1 MVSGFYGCLNTLAH
15 GLCSSTSNLTDDDF
29 THASTDYEIVT
40 LLVRSPA
47 RLELEFD
54 TDIATGSE
62 NLILDVAG
70 TEFAFDDADGKGVA
84 SRSWNSSGLSWSA
97 GDTIAVKLLEP
108 STDSGANNEPTGL
121 PTITGTAQV
130 GQTLTANTSGIGD
143 ADGLGTFSY
152 QWIRGAATDIAG
164 ATASTYQP
172 VAADVGHTLKVRV
185 SWTDGAANA
194 ESLDSAPTAVVTAA
208 AIAATLVSNLIQ
220 TGNGSDARVGPYF
233 GIDRVQGQRFTTGNA
248 AGAGYTLSSVTVNL
262 SDLAP
267 DDVPEVSIYK
277 STSRGFVGTI
287 LTTLTNPATV
297 SNGDLTFTAPA
308 NTTLEKQTKY
318 YVVIKA
324 EGDGT
329 AFVVNSTTS
338 NDEGTAATGWSINN
352 DRTAR
357 LTSSTIWGT
366 QSDALRIKVIGT
378 VGSNTAPTAVGNTI
392 TVDQGDTY
400 TFSVS
405 DFPFE
410 DADGDTLQSVSI
422 NNRPVKGT
430 MQLDGAPV
438 PIGEAIPVADIEDG
452 KLTYAPAAG
461 ESGTAYANFSFRVS
475 DGTDQSGTV
484 VMTITVTPAPPPVVQ
499 FQSSAASLDES
510 DTDGHQV
517 VAAQI
522 TGTRQG
528 TISVVYTVSSSGDN
542 AATPCPAGTAVSS
555 CSNAGYDFYH
565 TLDGATVADFSQTST
580 IAAHTTRLLIPF
592 FVLHDTAD
600 EPNETFTVTLSSP
613 NGATLGTNSVLTVT
627 IVDDDEAVPAA
638 PTNLRTT
645 TVRALEAVLAW
656 DAVAGADSY
665 QYRVQGEAGTWSAWT
680 DQTETGSGI
689 STFVRGLAPASAY
702 GFQVRAVNSGGTG
715 GAASASLSVTTGT
728 LSWTVATDGTDYTEG
743 DDITVTVSAV
753 VTNYVNVTD
762 CPSSVPLYL
771 ALDVSDPD
779 GVLSNAATRTL
790 TFGACQPSKMET
802 FATVDDNTEEDAA
815 AVTFTLALGSGGS
828 TPHLSGTLGAT
839 PPSAQVTVADN
850 DEPAT
855 LPVVQFDSFN
865 VNKTVQEGYL
875 EHHAVV
881 VLSPSST
888 SDVTVQYTVEAG
900 GNNLATPCPSNISET
915 QCNNSSYDFRAGSGT
930 LTFLAGITQ
939 ENISVILFE
948 DTADEPDE
956 TFTVTLSSPS
966 GATLG
971 SRSVSTI
978 TIQDD
983 DEPAPNTNNPP
994 TGVPTITGTPQVGRT
1009 LTANTSG
1016 IGDADG
1022 LGTFAYQWIRGA
1034 AANIAGATGSTYRP
1048 VAADIGHTLKVRVSW
1063 TDGGGTAESL
1073 TSAPT
1078 AAVTDSIRPKLLFS
1092 GGLAETEGSG
1102 EASVWA
1108 IVQPASSEDISF
1120 RVHTSDYALA
1130 EAGRDYVAL
1139 DRIVT
1144 IPVGETYAAFPV
1156 RLIDDS
1162 IAEHHE
1168 QFTITVS
1175 QVRGA
1180 ELHYARYTGGG
1191 VWGPDGHG
1199 PHGRISDVIEIR
1211 DDDGGDAAVITLMTL
1226 HEPRRAP
1233 EVVEGGVIEIMVNR
1247 RGGPDTGDVSV
1258 TVNVA
1263 ESGGDR
1269 VASGDEGRRTVTL
1282 ERGFEN
1288 AQYRSTYYLR
1298 IPTRATGGGDGRLV
1312 VTVEDGTGYT
1322 VGEQSRVTVKLIDR
1336 AAPTPTVTLRA
1347 VRNSATEGEDL
1358 EFTLTRTGAVEEEVH
1373 VGVEVSETGHLV
1385 TGYPSVVRIEGGERS
1400 ATFTVETL
1408 NDPDS
1413 GTGSVVTVSL
1423 TEDAERYRL
1432 GGPSSVTVTVTDARS
1447 SNQAARLPE
1456 VSISAAA
1463 QSAAE
1468 GATLTFTLTSTE
1480 AAEAELAVGLEV
1492 SESGAMLAAYPVRVV
1507 IPAGAASATFDIL
1520 TLNDETDETDSVVT
1534 VSIAED
1540 GETYETGD
1548 PSSVSVTDDD
1558 EAAATP
1564 LTAEFQDAPAAHNG
1578 VDAFTLRIAFSEAVA
1593 VSYRTLRDQALEVT
1607 GGSVTRAKRVDG
1619 RSDLWEIT
1627 IAPDGDG
1634 GVNVVLPV
1642 TDDCDA
1648 EGAICTGD
1656 GGMLSNRLE
1665 LTIPGPVAEE
1675 QNQQTPPENSP
1686 ATGAPA
1692 ITGTA
1697 QVGETLTADTAGIAD
1712 EDGLD
1717 NAAFSYQWLA
1727 DGADI
1732 QGATASGYTLQDAD
1746 GGKAVRVKVSF
1757 TDDAGNDETLT
1768 SAATAAVEAAVTEE
1782 EPTAPPPAPT
1792 NLTAVVNADG
1802 SVTLTWDA
1810 PDDDS
1815 VTGYL
1820 ILRRRPYE
1828 GERALLVY
1836 VENTGST
1843 ATTFTDTGVTAGTQ
1857 HVYRVKAINDAG
1869 PGAQSNYV
1877 NADP

>member
-1 MVSGFYGCLNTLAH
+1 MPLQARVTTSDRLTL
-15 GLCSSTSNLTDDDF
+15 
-29 THASTDYEIVT
+29 
-40 LLVRSPA
+40 
-47 RLELEFD
+47 
-54 TDIATGSE
+54 
-62 NLILDVAG
+62 
-70 TEFAFDDADGKGVA
+70 
-84 SRSWNSSGLSWSA
+84 GLS
-97 GDTIAVKLLEP
+97 VRFLLE
-108 STDSGANNEPTGL
+108 
-121 PTITGTAQV
+121 
-130 GQTLTANTSGIGD
+130 
-143 ADGLGTFSY
+143 
-152 QWIRGAATDIAG
+152 
-164 ATASTYQP
+164 
-172 VAADVGHTLKVRV
+172 
-185 SWTDGAANA
+185 
-194 ESLDSAPTAVVTAA
+194 
-208 AIAATLVSNLIQ
+208 
-220 TGNGSDARVGPYF
+220 
-233 GIDRVQGQRFTTGNA
+233 
-248 AGAGYTLSSVTVNL
+248 
-262 SDLAP
+262 
-267 DDVPEVSIYK
+267 
-277 STSRGFVGTI
+277 
-287 LTTLTNPATV
+287 
-297 SNGDLTFTAPA
+297 
-308 NTTLEKQTKY
+308 
-318 YVVIKA
+318 
-324 EGDGT
+324 
-329 AFVVNSTTS
+329 
-338 NDEGTAATGWSINN
+338 
-352 DRTAR
+352 
-357 LTSSTIWGT
+357 
-366 QSDALRIKVIGT
+366 
-378 VGSNTAPTAVGNTI
+378 
-392 TVDQGDTY
+392 
-400 TFSVS
+400 
-405 DFPFE
+405 
-410 DADGDTLQSVSI
+410 
-422 NNRPVKGT
+422 
-430 MQLDGAPV
+430 
-438 PIGEAIPVADIEDG
+438 
-452 KLTYAPAAG
+452 
-461 ESGTAYANFSFRVS
+461 
-475 DGTDQSGTV
+475 
-484 VMTITVTPAPPPVVQ
+484 
-499 FQSSAASLDES
+499 
-510 DTDGHQV
+510 
-517 VAAQI
+517 
-522 TGTRQG
+522 
-528 TISVVYTVSSSGDN
+528 
-542 AATPCPAGTAVSS
+542 AGTAT
-555 CSNAGYDFYH
+555 D
-565 TLDGATVADFSQTST
+565 ADYAQSAST
-580 IAAHTTRLLIPF
+580 IQLLFSPHDFTENGAGDWVATDSAGNRIRIVDDAAEE
-592 FVLHDTAD
+592 DA
-600 EPNETFTVTLSSP
+600 ETFQVSISALLTAGTASSVL
-613 NGATLGTNSVLTVT
+613 AALGPPLTVT
-627 IVDDDEAVPAA
+627 IPANDEPVVPAA

-645 TVRALEAVLAW
+645 TVRALEVQLAW

-665 QYRVQGEAGTWSAWT
+665 QYRVQDDTGTWSAWT

-779 GVLSNAATRTL
+779 GVLSNAATRSL
-790 TFGACQPSKMET
+790 TFAGCQDSKTET
-802 FATVDDNTEEDAA
+802 FATVDDNTEEDDA

-839 PPSAQVTVADN
+839 PPSALVTVADKAAAPTGGLVSN
-850 DEPAT
+850 TGQTHDASPNINHSAAQ
-855 LPVVQFDSFN
+855 QFSTGSEAAGYDLDS
-865 VNKTVQEGYL
+865 VGYWI
-875 EHHAVV
+875 
-881 VLSPSST
+881 
-888 SDVTVQYTVEAG
+888 VTKD
-900 GNNLATPCPSNISET
+900 
-915 QCNNSSYDFRAGSGT
+915 NNSA
-930 LTFLAGITQ
+930 L
-939 ENISVILFE
+939 
-948 DTADEPDE
+948 
-956 TFTVTLSSPS
+956 TVTLRASVSGTPDVPGDVVHTFTSPTLVADS
-966 GATLG
+966 LNVFTAPDGATLSADTDYFLVMEETAGAITMRATASVAEDTDSHTGFSIADTRLWCSTGCG
-971 SRSVSTI
+971 SSGWNSVSVNVLQIIVDGETSATDPDGPNNEPTGLPTI
-978 TIQDD
+978 TGTAQVGQTLTANTSGIGDADGLGTFAYQWIRGAAANIAGATGLTYRPVAADVGATLKVRVSWTD
-983 DEPAPNTNNPP
+983 GAGTAESLTSAPTAPVTAAAANSPP

-1022 LGTFAYQWIRGA
+1022 LGTFAYQWVRGA
-1034 AANIAGATGSTYRP
+1034 AANIAGATGLTYRP

-1063 TDGGGTAESL
+1063 TDVGGTAESL

-1144 IPVGETYAAFPV
+1144 IPAGETYAAFPV

-1180 ELHYARYTGGG
+1180 ELHYARYAGGG

-1269 VASGDEGRRTVTL
+1269 VASGEEGRRTVTL

-1322 VGEQSRVTVKLIDR
+1322 VGEQFRVTVKLIDR

-1347 VRNSATEGEDL
+1347 VRNSAPEGEDL

-1432 GGPSSVTVTVTDARS
+1432 GGPSSATVTVTDARS

-1468 GATLTFTLTSTE
+1468 GAALTFTLTSTE

-1548 PSSVSVTDDD
+1548 PSSVSVTVTDDD

-1564 LTAEFQDAPAAHNG
+1564 LTAEFQDAPESHNG
-1578 VDAFTLRIAFSEAVA
+1578 VDSFTFRIAFSEAVA
-1593 VSYRTLRDQALEVT
+1593 VSYRTLRDHALEVT
-1607 GGSVTRAKRVDG
+1607 GGRVTRAKRVDG

-1642 TDDCDA
+1642 TGSCDA
-1648 EGAICTGD
+1648 QGAVCTGD
-1656 GGMLSNRLE
+1656 GGPLSNRLE

-1675 QNQQTPPENSP
+1675 EKAPKNSP
-1686 ATGAPA
+1686 ATGAPG

-1697 QVGETLTADTAGIAD
+1697 QVGETLTADTSGIAD
-1712 EDGLD
+1712 ADGLD
-1717 NAAFSYQWLA
+1717 NAAFGYQWLA
-1727 DGADI
+1727 DDAAI
-1732 QGATASGYTLQDAD
+1732 SGATSSTYTLADAD
-1746 GGKAVRVKVSF
+1746 EGKTIKVKVSF
-1757 TDDAGNDETLT
+1757 TDDAGNGETLT
-1768 SAATAAVEAAVTEE
+1768 SATTVAIEAAVAEA
-1782 EPTAPPPAPT
+1782 EPTEPPPAPT
-1792 NLTAVVNADG
+1792 NLTAVVNEDG

-1828 GERALLVY
+1828 GEKALMVY

-1843 ATTFTDTGVTAGTQ
+1843 ATTFTDADVTAGTQ

-1869 PGAQSNYV
+1869 VGGQSNYV
-1877 NADP
+1877 NVNP

>member
-1 MVSGFYGCLNTLAH
+1 MKTTSAISLRRSLAVMA
-15 GLCSSTSNLTDDDF
+15 LLLAVLVVALASSPPPAQAQTS
-29 THASTDYEIVT
+29 V
-40 LLVRSPA
+40 
-47 RLELEFD
+47 
-54 TDIATGSE
+54 
-62 NLILDVAG
+62 
-70 TEFAFDDADGKGVA
+70 
-84 SRSWNSSGLSWSA
+84 
-97 GDTIAVKLLEP
+97 
-108 STDSGANNEPTGL
+108 
-121 PTITGTAQV
+121 
-130 GQTLTANTSGIGD
+130 
-143 ADGLGTFSY
+143 
-152 QWIRGAATDIAG
+152 
-164 ATASTYQP
+164 
-172 VAADVGHTLKVRV
+172 
-185 SWTDGAANA
+185 
-194 ESLDSAPTAVVTAA
+194 
-208 AIAATLVSNLIQ
+208 TLVSN
-220 TGNGSDARVGPYF
+220 TGQSITAGNLVLHSL
-233 GIDRVQGQRFTTGNA
+233 GQRFRTGGNA
-248 AGAGYTLSSVTVNL
+248 TGYNLASVGIALRSLGTDSNVANTATVTLR
-262 SDLAP
+262 
-267 DDVPEVSIYK
+267 K
-277 STSRGFVGTI
+277 STSGRPGDVVY
-287 LTTLTNPATV
+287 TLTSPTLAANSV
-297 SNGDLTFTAPA
+297 NTFTAPDGAVLSA
-308 NTTLEKQTKY
+308 NTNY
-318 YVVIKA
+318 IVVT
-324 EGDGT
+324 EETGGSVSVGRTGT
-329 AFVVNSTTS
+329 AE
-338 NDEGTAATGWSINN
+338 DAGAATGFSIANE
-352 DRTAR
+352 R
-357 LTSSTIWGT
+357 LTCTSPCTSWDIDPSSIFGIRVSGSLANNPPTSEDKT
-366 QSDALRIKVIGT
+366 VT
-378 VGSNTAPTAVGNTI
+378 VGGSN
-392 TVDQGDTY
+392 Y
-400 TFSVS
+400 TFSAS

-410 DADGDTLQSVSI
+410 DTDGDTLDSVTLVTLPTAGHLNAGISLLTTAGRSIDASDLSNLTFTPAPVDSGTGYASFTFKVNDGTADSASAYTMTIDARAAVPAQVEFVQTAVTVEEGQHVPLQVRTTTSDRPTLNLPIILLPEVGTATDADYTQSVNRIELIFDSQYFTENGAGDWVATRSQSNLIRIVDDAAEEDAETFQVSI
-422 NNRPVKGT
+422 SALVT
-430 MQLDGAPV
+430 
-438 PIGEAIPVADIEDG
+438 
-452 KLTYAPAAG
+452 
-461 ESGTAYANFSFRVS
+461 SGTASSVLAAF
-475 DGTDQSGTV
+475 G
-484 VMTITVTPAPPPVVQ
+484 PP
-499 FQSSAASLDES
+499 
-510 DTDGHQV
+510 
-517 VAAQI
+517 
-522 TGTRQG
+522 
-528 TISVVYTVSSSGDN
+528 
-542 AATPCPAGTAVSS
+542 
-555 CSNAGYDFYH
+555 
-565 TLDGATVADFSQTST
+565 
-580 IAAHTTRLLIPF
+580 
-592 FVLHDTAD
+592 
-600 EPNETFTVTLSSP
+600 
-613 NGATLGTNSVLTVT
+613 LTVT
-627 IVDDDEAVPAA
+627 IPANDEPSVPAA
-638 PTNLRTT
+638 PTKLRTT
-645 TVRALEAVLAW
+645 TVRALEVQLAW

-665 QYRVQGEAGTWSAWT
+665 QYRVQDPEGVWSAWT
-680 DQTETGSGI
+680 DQTETGSGT
-689 STFVRGLAPASAY
+689 STFVRGLAPASAN
-702 GFQVRAVNSGGTG
+702 GFQVRAVNSTGT
-715 GAASASLSVTTGT
+715 GAASATLAVTTGS
-728 LSWTVATDGTDYTEG
+728 LSWTVATDETDYTEG
-743 DDITVTVSAV
+743 EDIAVTVSAV

-779 GVLSNAATRTL
+779 GALSNAATRSL
-790 TFGACQPSKMET
+790 TFAGCQDSKTET
-802 FATVDDNTEEDAA
+802 FATVDDSEDEAAA

-828 TPHLSGTLGAT
+828 TPHLADTLGAT

-855 LPVVQFDSFN
+855 LPVVQFDSAN
-865 VNKTVQEGYL
+865 VNRAVQEGYL

-939 ENISVILFE
+939 NNISVILFE

-1009 LTANTSG
+1009 LTADTSG

-1022 LGTFAYQWIRGA
+1022 LGTFAYQWVRGA
-1034 AANIAGATGSTYRP
+1034 AANIAGATGST
-1048 VAADIGHTLKVRVSW
+1048 
-1063 TDGGGTAESL
+1063 AESL

-1078 AAVTDSIRPKLLFS
+1078 APVTDSTRSKLLFS

-1144 IPVGETYAAFPV
+1144 IPAGETYTAFPV

-1180 ELHYARYTGGG
+1180 ELHYARYAGGG
-1191 VWGPDGHG
+1191 VWGPDGYG

-1233 EVVEGGVIEIMVNR
+1233 KVVEGGVIKIMVNR

-1269 VASGDEGRRTVTL
+1269 VASGEEGRRTVTL

-1298 IPTRATGGGDGRLV
+1298 IPTRATGGGDGMLV

-1347 VRNSATEGEDL
+1347 VRNSAPEGEDL
-1358 EFTLTRTGAVEEEVH
+1358 EFTLTRTGAVEGALR

-1385 TGYPSVVRIEGGERS
+1385 TGYPSLVRIEGGERS
-1400 ATFTVETL
+1400 ATFTVETS

-1413 GTGSVVTVSL
+1413 GTGSAVTVSL

-1432 GGPSSVTVTVTDARS
+1432 GGPSSATVTVTDARS

-1548 PSSVSVTDDD
+1548 PSSVSVTVTDDD

-1578 VDAFTLRIAFSEAVA
+1578 VDAFTLRIAFSAA

-1648 EGAICTGD
+1648 QGAVCTGD
-1656 GGMLSNRLE
+1656 GGALSNRVE

-1675 QNQQTPPENSP
+1675 EKAPENSP
-1686 ATGAPA
+1686 ASGAPG

-1697 QVGETLTADTAGIAD
+1697 QVGETLTADTSGIAD

-1717 NAAFSYQWLA
+1717 NAALSYQWLA

-1782 EPTAPPPAPT
+1782 EPTVPPPAPT

-1828 GERALLVY
+1828 GDRTLLVY

-1843 ATTFTDTGVTAGTQ
+1843 ATTFTDTDVTAGTQ
-1857 HVYRVKAINDAG
+1857 HVYRVKAVNEAG
-1869 PGAQSNYV
+1869 AGNQSNYV